1 MCVAIPGRIVS
12 IGEGSGPF
20 IPARVVFGDVERD
33 VDLAM
38 VPEAK
43 VGDRVIAHSGYAI
56 RIMPAGHSEGVDL
69 VHSADV
75 PDLFGRC
82 TEPA

>member
-12 IGEGSGPF
+12 IGERAGPS
-20 IPARVVFGDVERD
+20 ILARAGFGDVERE

-43 VGDRVIAHSGYAI
+43 VGDHVIVHSGFAI
-56 RIMPAGHSEGVDL
+56 RLISEDEAERV
-69 VHSADV
+69 VA
-75 PDLFGRC
+75 LFG
-82 TEPA
+82 TESRASAP